1 MRNEIR
7 IESSR
12 IRSGREDKRERDQ
25 DLSSLS
31 LFPPLLFF
39 FLWSN
44 RDSIFACEEIGK
56 QGEGVFV
63 YSEWGNDGME
73 LNLFGIQSDNS
84 IRVAQ

>member
-12 IRSGREDKRERDQ
+12 IRSGREDKRKGSR
-25 DLSSLS
+25 SFISFSL
-31 LFPPLLFF
+31 PPLPFF